1 MITENLADRLK
12 AVVHVYTAEELSE
25 GVAFRKNASTS
36 SPDFTAKVDGSEML
50 ISGEGALMAYNK
62 YNNVFY
68 APSNASI
75 ALRPWNTERAGQT
88 LSSVRFGDG
97 ITEIGEYAFYN
108 QSRADITSATFSK
121 NLKAHL
127 PDSLEKMSQ
136 ATFMSLSVG
145 DIAIPA
151 SVTSLATRQFG
162 TASAMYVLGNPAIV
176 VAGSAPSFA
185 TSSDVTTVY
194 IAKNS
199 ALASKSGIT
208 NMSLKEVDAI
218 GACGADAHYTSE
230 MAWMLEGDTLTIT
243 AMSNGSGVMENYSDV
258 TAAPWNA
265 YADRI
270 TKIVLVSGVKNIG
283 ENAFAGLTEVNDVTV
298 PASVEIAANAENPF
312 ASAINTI
319 TFGYSK
325 GSDFEAWLKNN
336 SYTGDTNRDT
346 LGRLK
351 LTKAEDEYFHAY
363 IGDTDI
369 AAKMTKDGVL
379 TIYPTYCAS
388 KDTAVP
394 GVNGWHGDNTAFPW
408 FEVYGKEFNDSISG
422 DNWNGKGEYQQ
433 YLKKIV
439 WADGLTATGDYLF
452 NGASNMPSTPIE
464 LQVPD
469 SVKNVGA
476 FILGNAESNSEVIVP
491 VGATNVGSAFN
502 GKGNIAENV
511 YILNAEM
518 TGIPV

>member
-1 MITENLADRLK
+1 M
-12 AVVHVYTAEELSE
+12 SQ
-25 GVAFRKNASTS
+25 
-36 SPDFTAKVDGSEML
+36 
-50 ISGEGALMAYNK
+50 
-62 YNNVFY
+62 
-68 APSNASI
+68 SNASI
-75 ALRPWNTERAGQT
+75 ALRPWNTERVGQT

-97 ITEIGEYAFYN
+97 ITEIGEYTFYN

-121 NLKAHL
+121 NLKVHL